1 MVRVVPSRQTSMSDG
16 STPGRSQR
24 RTSSPSLVRA
34 STAGHQVPP
43 DSKRVSRSR
52 SRSKTPRKS
61 DRGMSFAHALGIKL
75 FSIFIAPPFLGFS
88 ALVGKHGAS
97 DCKGHAAAPRGVDC
111 RTCDFIFAP
120 GGGAVRPRRSRVSTN
135 PWDPGGPQ
143 EGSAREEVI
152 YMAIRVRP
160 LQDRVIVRR
169 VGEQEQKS
177 AGDIIIPDTAKE
189 KPQEGKAVAVGPG
202 KKEDGKALS
211 LDVKAR
217 DRVLF

>member
-1 MVRVVPSRQTSMSDG
+1 MVRVVPSRETWMSDG

-52 SRSKTPRKS
+52 SRSKRPRKS
-61 DRGMSFAHALGIKL
+61 DRGSFAHALGIKL

-97 DCKGHAAAPRGVDC
+97 GCKGHAAAPGGVDC

-120 GGGAVRPRRSRVSTN
+120 AAGRYGPAAAVESQPTH
-135 PWDPGGPQ
+135 
-143 EGSAREEVI
+143 
-152 YMAIRVRP
+152 
-160 LQDRVIVRR
+160 
-169 VGEQEQKS
+169 
-177 AGDIIIPDTAKE
+177 
-189 KPQEGKAVAVGPG
+189 
-202 KKEDGKALS
+202 
-211 LDVKAR
+211 
-217 DRVLF
+217 